1 MESQVKFHGLNPDEA
16 IIQVS
21 PRKNEYVLRMEDII
35 DKIRE
40 HGETVALVLF
50 SGVQYYTGQF
60 FDLHLITK
68 VGHEVVS

>member
-1 MESQVKFHGLNPDEA
+1 
-16 IIQVS
+16 
-21 PRKNEYVLRMEDII
+21 MEDII

-40 HGETVALVLF
+40 NRETIALVLF

-60 FDLHLITK
+60 FDLELITK